1 MSVGP
6 CRIRA
11 NRPLGVAPAHGI
23 QAVPAVLEGI
33 GIALYL
39 VGDVGDRP
47 RRLPVRLI
55 AQRIDGEGCLV
66 MAQLDIGMHQARA
79 VAERNMLG
87 RRLGGESRAE
97 ERSEQTQGEAHEAMI
112 VPPLIERKRDGGTL
126 SPEEWSALV
135 AEYTAGR
142 IPDYQI
148 AALLMAVFMRGL
160 ERQELAALTDAM
172 LASGDRL
179 SFDGWTTRRIDKH
192 STGGVGDKVS
202 LVLGPLAAACGV
214 AVPMMSGRG
223 LGHTG
228 GTLDKLEA
236 IPGFRTSLSLAE
248 AKAQVQKL
256 GCALIGQTAE
266 IAPADRKLYALRDVT
281 ATVESIPLISA
292 SIMSKKLAEGLNGL
306 VLDVKN
312 GSGAFLPEVARGLE
326 LAKTM
331 IALGEDRGCP
341 TVALITAMDRP
352 LGRACGNVLETE
364 EAILALRGEGPPDL
378 LEVTYALGVEML
390 IQGGIEKNTKK
401 ARKKLETAIDSGLAA
416 EKFEQIIEA
425 QGGNPKAVEDPS
437 VLPQA
442 QAVEVYAA
450 PRTGGVQ
457 RVEPRTIGRAV
468 IALRGR
474 RPPVDDII
482 DPTVGFVITVKPGD
496 KVLEGEPIASVFAK
510 DADGIRT
517 GCDALA
523 QAIVVGDKLTQKPL
537 RLVSHRVTR
546 AGVEELA

>member
-1 MSVGP
+1 
-6 CRIRA
+6 
-11 NRPLGVAPAHGI
+11 
-23 QAVPAVLEGI
+23 
-33 GIALYL
+33 
-39 VGDVGDRP
+39 
-47 RRLPVRLI
+47 
-55 AQRIDGEGCLV
+55 
-66 MAQLDIGMHQARA
+66 
-79 VAERNMLG
+79 
-87 RRLGGESRAE
+87 
-97 ERSEQTQGEAHEAMI
+97 MI
-112 VPPLIERKRDGGTL
+112 VVPLIERKRDGGVL

-135 AEYTAGR
+135 AESTAGR

-160 ERQELAALTDAM
+160 DRQELAALTDAM

-179 SFDGWTTRRIDKH
+179 SFDGFKVPRIDKH

-202 LVLGPLAAACGV
+202 LVLGPLVAACGV

-312 GSGAFLPEVARGLE
+312 GSGAFLPEVARE
-326 LAKTM
+326 
-331 IALGEDRGCP
+331 
-341 TVALITAMDRP
+341 
-352 LGRACGNVLETE
+352 
-364 EAILALRGEGPPDL
+364 
-378 LEVTYALGVEML
+378 
-390 IQGGIEKNTKK
+390 
-401 ARKKLETAIDSGLAA
+401 KLETAIGSGLAA

-450 PRTGGVQ
+450 PRTGVVQ
-457 RVEPRTIGRAV
+457 RVEPRTIGRAI
-468 IALRGR
+468 IALGGGR
-474 RPPVDDII
+474 RTVEDTI
-482 DPTVGFVITVKPGD
+482 DPTVGFVITAKPGD
-496 KVLEGEPIASVFAK
+496 KGLEGEPIASVFAK
-510 DADGIRT
+510 EADGIPT
-517 GCDALA
+517 GFDALA
-523 QAIVVGDKLTQKPL
+523 QAIVIGDKLTQKPL
-537 RLVSHRVTR
+537 PLVSHRVTR
-546 AGVEELA
+546 AGVEELGNT